1 MAIPMAAMMGAGA
14 LMGGMGGKQQAK
26 GRTTSS
32 WTDMYNKGQ
41 GDALMGNYNDA
52 MNRSAGIDFGPTA
65 DQTALYRN
73 MMNQAMGGQGGGGG
87 GGGFQSQFG
96 KRGGGGGGGNQN
108 AKYAKNNVALSDYE
122 SKVLSD
128 YYLDLEN
135 NPYIQQQLDAMQR
148 EGQETFD
155 RSSSAAMS
163 PFLQAGGTMGFT
175 GANLGTQANMVDDFN
190 ENMQNQQAGYL
201 GQQYANERALQDSAN
216 QAWGQREATY
226 DSSGM
231 SADATRA
238 AARMAANASMYNT
251 DSQRYLGERQIGAQG
266 AAQAWAQK
274 MGMYGIADQY
284 AAQQRQGQ
292 GLGEM
297 GVYGQGM
304 SQTLPWQSG
313 FGKSYQKTPGSSGLG
328 GFLQGAIGGAM
339 GGAGMGKGMGGKGGG
354 GGANLGITASHGQ
367 GGGFGMNGLPMFMSD
382 ARMKK
387 DIVRLST
394 EYMPGVPLATWT
406 WPTGEPGFGVIAQD
420 LELVAPERVV
430 EINGIKHVN
439 LGG

>member
-14 LMGGMGGKQQAK
+14 LMGGMGGKQQSK
-26 GRTTSS
+26 GKTTSS

-52 MNRSAGIDFGPTA
+52 MNRAAGIDFGPTA

-87 GGGFQSQFG
+87 GGGGFQSQWG
-96 KRGGGGGGGNQN
+96 KRGGGGGGGGQGIE
-108 AKYAKNNVALSDYE
+108 KRLAKNNVALSDYE

-148 EGQETFD
+148 EGQESFEQTAG
-155 RSSSAAMS
+155 AAMS

-175 GANLGTQANMVDDFN
+175 GANLGTRARMADEHG
-190 ENMQNQQAGYL
+190 ENMANTRANYL

-226 DSSGM
+226 DSSAF
-231 SADATRA
+231 SADATRKA
-238 AARMAANASMYNT
+238 AAMAARASMYNT
-251 DSQRYLGERQIGAQG
+251 DSQRYLGEKQIGAQS

-354 GGANLGITASHGQ
+354 GGVPGLGSAMSTFNMNPT
-367 GGGFGMNGLPMFMSD
+367 FGPTMSD
-382 ARMKK
+382 ARMKR
-387 DIVRLST
+387 DIVRLDA

-430 EINGIKHVN
+430 EINGIKHVR